1 MKKIQKLVLLA
12 TICGASFAL
21 ADIPVTVDVADSARE
36 QLASARRLAGAIA
49 PLSGTGS
56 EVEATLR
63 AIAAYRAVEA
73 HWPED
78 VEAVVIAG
86 LAEADLWMQL
96 RSPQSAIPVLERL
109 VPVVKGSDNE
119 PSVFRRLGNAYASSK
134 RDHEAEQ
141 AFGRATSSRA
151 LERHEL
157 LAVQTLREAAL
168 YYERGGR
175 PGKSSALYA
184 RLSRLENVH
193 VRSRALAA
201 FDAVRT
207 SLKAGD
213 RGGAREHL
221 GQARKLVESAASERK
236 DRASEALERELA
248 RLTHELE

>member
-1 MKKIQKLVLLA
+1 MNKMRTVIFVAATFLA
-12 TICGASFAL
+12 AFAV

-36 QLASARRLAGAIA
+36 QLASARRLASAVA
-49 PLSGTGS
+49 LAGTGN
-56 EVEATLR
+56 ELEATLR

-73 HWPED
+73 NWPED
-78 VEAVVIAG
+78 VEAVVAAG
-86 LAEADLWMQL
+86 LAEADLWMQM

-109 VPVVKGSDNE
+109 VPAVTGSDNE

-134 RDHEAEQ
+134 RDHDAEQ

-151 LERHEL
+151 LERHQV

-168 YYERGGR
+168 FYERSGR

-213 RGGAREHL
+213 RGSAREHL
-221 GQARKLVESAASERK
+221 GHARKLVESAAAERK
-236 DRASEALERELA
+236 DPASEALERELA
-248 RLTHELE
+248 RLTRDLE